1 MPYIVYTSRCTEVSL
16 SVYHDPMARTNID
29 IDDELL
35 GRAMELYGLATK
47 REAVN
52 YALERLV
59 GGRYTPKD
67 MLDLEG
73 IGWEGDLD
81 EMRRDGLSERIRVEE
96 AAQADDERE

>member
-1 MPYIVYTSRCTEVSL
+1 MYAVRMT
-16 SVYHDPMARTNID
+16 RTNVD

-35 GRAMELYGLATK
+35 TRAMERYGFATK
-47 REAVN
+47 KEAVN